1 MPFASINVTPSQIG
15 SYISID
21 VTAAVQRWADGSLSP
36 QGFRLATGDTI
47 RALFSSKEIGP
58 APILELVSG
67 DGGNGD
73 RPGILDFSASL
84 PVVIDE
90 PGEYALDRNWSL
102 GTSAGYLG
110 SVLRVEADGV
120 RIDFEGHVIRASH
133 QGSVIEILGDNVTL
147 RNGRLFGDL
156 YQVVLRSE
164 GDLTHI
170 DRMEIHSEE
179 NIALPGAFSSIRDS
193 RLVTKAG
200 VHFGDYAVVER
211 SRFDACRVRC
221 LNIGGVGAVIRGNEF
236 SIQTNSTGE
245 AVRIAG
251 DDSVFTDNLFDQRYT
266 YSAAAG
272 LVVNGASNRILD
284 NTIIQGEN
292 MLALIVI
299 NGTGNTIDNNV
310 SAPETTGTTANQGLV
325 FSVDGNF
332 YGDNRLHAVV
342 PFVLNGTLQT
352 DWGGNT
358 GY

>member
-1 MPFASINVTPSQIG
+1 
-15 SYISID
+15 
-21 VTAAVQRWADGSLSP
+21 
-36 QGFRLATGDTI
+36 
-47 RALFSSKEIGP
+47 
-58 APILELVSG
+58 
-67 DGGNGD
+67 
-73 RPGILDFSASL
+73 
-84 PVVIDE
+84 
-90 PGEYALDRNWSL
+90 
-102 GTSAGYLG
+102 
-110 SVLRVEADGV
+110 
-120 RIDFEGHVIRASH
+120 
-133 QGSVIEILGDNVTL
+133 
-147 RNGRLFGDL
+147 
-156 YQVVLRSE
+156 
-164 GDLTHI
+164 
-170 DRMEIHSEE
+170 
-179 NIALPGAFSSIRDS
+179 
-193 RLVTKAG
+193 VTKAV